1 MCPPNLLT
9 IIVNVANS
17 AQLAKSTYISIV
29 ISLTKDGVGRIG
41 RSVPASRVVSA
52 LAHKGD
58 LQRDRSRAKP
68 PTAERADAVSQGNGL
83 RDEGSVGV
91 VVAYR
96 SDTLS
101 EVRAEECDRFF
112 CDTRSYT

>member
-1 MCPPNLLT
+1 M
-9 IIVNVANS
+9 
-17 AQLAKSTYISIV
+17 K
-29 ISLTKDGVGRIG
+29 
-41 RSVPASRVVSA
+41 AS
-52 LAHKGD
+52 
-58 LQRDRSRAKP
+58 
-68 PTAERADAVSQGNGL
+68 VSQLFEEARAARIDIPMCRDPSWCPQTGRPPLTDLGLTNATAQHAEIVSEWNGL

-96 SDTLS
+96 SDMLS